1 MQNNTIANEPSANT
15 GNYSNSNTLN
25 LPSVSLQNTSSN
37 TDATNNEPEEMEFS
51 TFLSS
56 MLVELGIL
64 SHQNETIEF
73 VDMDTKM
80 LELETGDGQQLTV
93 ELAEEDSDKVYK

>member
-1 MQNNTIANEPSANT
+1 MQNHPIVNELTPNTANYLNSNNLSLPSA
-15 GNYSNSNTLN
+15 
-25 LPSVSLQNTSSN
+25 SLQS
-37 TDATNNEPEEMEFS
+37 TDNYTDVSNNEPEEMEFS

-64 SHQNETIEF
+64 SHHNETVQF
-73 VDMDTKM
+73 VDIDTKM

-93 ELAEEDSDKVYK
+93 ELAEEESDKVRL